1 MGILNKADFFI
12 RLLCFNA
19 LGKRSPLTVIFNV
32 TDRCNLQCDYC
43 YADYY
48 KRDHETLSLEE
59 ILKVLGELSK
69 MGCKRIS
76 LSGGEPLIRKDIGE
90 IIGYIKKRGM
100 ECAINSNGVLVPK
113 KIDLI
118 KGIDSLCLS
127 LDGDEQAHDSCRGKG
142 SFQKVIDAIECAG
155 KYKIPLVTNTVL
167 HKNNLHSIDFV
178 LELAKK
184 YGFLAEFNLSI
195 AHLINSDKN
204 AEYKGNDEE
213 IKEALSKIIDYKKR
227 GYPILFSK
235 KAFEYSLSWPT
246 YQVEAYYNNPPA
258 FEHAK
263 CTAGKYFCI
272 FDTNGDVYPC
282 PHLIGKYK
290 PVNAV
295 KEGFKKA
302 FVDLDRHNCKA
313 CYQVYHNEFNLLFHL
328 DFSIICNYIKNSLQ
342 AINFRN

>member
-1 MGILNKADFFI
+1 MT
-12 RLLCFNA
+12 
-19 LGKRSPLTVIFNV
+19 GKSKIVK
-32 TDRCNLQCDYC
+32 CDGC
-43 YADYY
+43 YHGHA
-48 KRDHETLSLEE
+48 
-59 ILKVLGELSK
+59 
-69 MGCKRIS
+69 
-76 LSGGEPLIRKDIGE
+76 
-90 IIGYIKKRGM
+90 
-100 ECAINSNGVLVPK
+100 
-113 KIDLI
+113 
-118 KGIDSLCLS
+118 DSLLV
-127 LDGDEQAHDSCRGKG
+127 QAGSGAATFGIADSEGVPEELARLTFSISYNDANVLENVFKKHGAEIACFILEPVPANMGVVLPKPG
-142 SFQKVIDAIECAG
+142 YLKKVR
-155 KYKIPLVTNTVL
+155 
-167 HKNNLHSIDFV
+167 
-178 LELAKK
+178 ELAKK